1 MERRPESICSK
12 IESRILVSG
21 VSRASRRWWRAVEE
35 GAESDVVDVDGV
47 KDSLRSR
54 SRMRA
59 VASEAVR
66 REWLIVKRC
75 ACA

>member
-1 MERRPESICSK
+1 M
-12 IESRILVSG
+12 
-21 VSRASRRWWRAVEE
+21 EE
-35 GAESDVVDVDGV
+35 GAESDVVDVGGV